1 MQLPLE
7 PNDPLL
13 HQHHRRGP
21 VALWPLV
28 AVIGIVL
35 ASAMVGAAFTTDTR
49 DFAARHGSV
58 PRTHAL

>member
-1 MQLPLE
+1 MQLPIE

-13 HQHHRRGP
+13 QQHRRRGP

-35 ASAMVGAAFTTDTR
+35 ASAALGAALSTDTR
-49 DFAARHGSV
+49 DFAARHGSI

>member
-13 HQHHRRGP
+13 RQHPRRGP
-21 VALWPLV
+21 VALWPL
-28 AVIGIVL
+28 AAAIGIVL
-35 ASAMVGAAFTTDTR
+35 ASAALGAAFTTDNR